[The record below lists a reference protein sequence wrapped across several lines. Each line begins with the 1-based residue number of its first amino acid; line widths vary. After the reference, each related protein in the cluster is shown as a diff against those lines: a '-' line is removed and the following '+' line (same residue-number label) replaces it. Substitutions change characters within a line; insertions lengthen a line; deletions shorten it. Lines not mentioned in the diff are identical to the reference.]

1 MGGWA
6 LDPKRKEVGEVALT
20 ALLND
25 VSGYTLML
33 WHDVLKWPED
43 EYEVFLKSLRK
54 AMKDKAIHSY
64 MAIRFVYGRKPT
76 A

>member
-6 LDPKRKEVGEVALT
+6 LDKKLKEVGEVALT

-25 VSGYTLML
+25 IGGYTLML

-43 EYEVFLKSLRK
+43 EYQVFLTSLRK

-64 MAIRFVYGRKPT
+64 MVIRFVYGRKPK